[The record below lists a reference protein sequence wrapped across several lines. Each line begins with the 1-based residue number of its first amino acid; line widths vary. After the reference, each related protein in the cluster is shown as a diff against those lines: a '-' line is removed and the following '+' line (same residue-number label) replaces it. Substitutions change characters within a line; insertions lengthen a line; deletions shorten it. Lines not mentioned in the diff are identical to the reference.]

1 MSHRDRKLLII
12 RVFVEDDTPG
22 VTSLWMQVFP
32 DDPPWNAPGEI
43 IRHKQEVQPDLFLVG
58 VSESRIVATVMAGY
72 DGNRGWI
79 YHLAVAPD
87 LRRNA
92 FGRAMMAEAESR
104 LRSLGCPKV
113 NLQVRTSN
121 AGVVR
126 FYQALGYAIEE
137 RVSMGKRLD

>member
-1 MSHRDRKLLII
+1 MSHPDGKRLLI
-12 RVFVEDDTPG
+12 RLFVEDDIPE
-22 VTSLWMQVFP
+22 VTSLWRRVFP
-32 DDPPWNAPGEI
+32 DDPPWNAPTEI
-43 IRHKQEVQPDLFLVG
+43 IRHKREVQSDLFWVG

-87 LRRNA
+87 L
-92 FGRAMMAEAESR
+92 GRHGFRKAMMAEAEAR

-113 NLQVRTSN
+113 NLQIRSSN
-121 AGVVR
+121 FEVVR